1 MMLKILEKELHGLKM
16 KDFRQGS
23 NGDKRGEGWRER
35 VGRSRFGKGQAQTFV
50 TGTDQSVNT
59 KGEPGS
65 IPHTAFQPR

>member
-35 VGRSRFGKGQAQTFV
+35 VGRRV
-50 TGTDQSVNT
+50 
-59 KGEPGS
+59 
-65 IPHTAFQPR
+65 I